1 MLKKIFNLKRYNH
14 GLEKSDWIYISIALV
29 SFVIISLWTITVSSF
44 WFDEAFGAYMVSN
57 FNFIDIARYTAT
69 DVHPPLFY
77 WLLKIWSLLFGNS
90 ELALRSMS
98 LFFGGIAIVFGYLL
112 TNRLF
117 NKKAARISLIFM
129 VLTPML
135 VRYSQEARMYT
146 MVAAI
151 ALAATFVLTYA
162 VNTKKKLPWIIYGVL
177 VGLGMWVH
185 YYAAIIWIAHFIWRF
200 DNVRRT
206 AKKGEFRRDL
216 FSKDWMLSFYV
227 AIAVF
232 LPWLPFF
239 IGQSLVVQIAGFW
252 IPPVNLGTPL
262 NFLTNA
268 VYYRDL
274 GDTTAWLAF
283 GLIVVAVFLIVL
295 AHKVYK
301 SFNKTDRQSFRL
313 IMALAFVPIVVLFLI
328 SVPIRSTFIDRYLIT
343 STIGIA
349 LFIGVTLSYG
359 YRYIRIRWRYIL
371 TIFIAILMIIG
382 ITNVYNLGNYNK
394 NTNDS
399 NQTRQIVQAVETKS
413 KIGQPI
419 IAATPY
425 FFYEVVFYETNNFP
439 VYYISPND
447 YKFGSLDMLKYSDD
461 HKITNISVFAK
472 QNPII
477 WYVGW
482 VGDGDLKAPYPN
494 WQEIQSITINDLI
507 SDKPEYKAI
516 QYNISG

>member
-1 MLKKIFNLKRYNH
+1 MLKKISNLKRH
-14 GLEKSDWIYISIALV
+14 DRGLEKSDWLFIFVGLV
-29 SFVIISLWTITVSSF
+29 AFATISLWTITKSSF
-44 WFDEAFGAYMVSN
+44 WFDEAFGAYMIGS

-90 ELALRSMS
+90 ELALRSLS

-117 NKKAARISLIFM
+117 NQKTARISLIFM
-129 VLTPML
+129 VLSPML
-135 VRYSQEARMYT
+135 IRYSQEARMYT

-162 VNTKKKLPWIIYGVL
+162 INTKKKLPWVIYGIL

-239 IGQSLVVQIAGFW
+239 IGQSLVVQISGFW

-283 GLIVVAVFLIVL
+283 GIIAAAVFLTVL
-295 AHKVYK
+295 AYRVYK
-301 SFNKTDRQSFRL
+301 SFNITDRQSFRL

-359 YRYIRIRWRYIL
+359 YKYLRIRWRYIL
-371 TIFIAILMIIG
+371 TVFIAILMIIG
-382 ITNVYNLGNYNK
+382 IANVYYLGNYNK
-394 NTNDS
+394 NTFDS
-399 NQTRQIVQAVETKS
+399 NQTRQIVQAAIDKS
-413 KIGQPI
+413 ADNQPI
-419 IAATPY
+419 IAATPWL
-425 FFYEVVFYETNNFP
+425 FFEVVYYASDSHP
-439 VYYISPND
+439 VYFLEVSD
-447 YKFGSLDMLKYSDD
+447 YKYGSLDMVRYSDN
-461 HKITNISVFAK
+461 HKITNISTFAK

-482 VGDGDLKAPYPN
+482 IGDSDLKAPYPN
-494 WQEIQSITINDLI
+494 WKEIQSITINDLI
-507 SDKPEYKAI
+507 SGKPEYKAI
-516 QYNISG
+516 QFDISG